1 MCCVCAEVV
10 RLMRLHPSLGRK
22 GKDGGWRDAGDVAW
36 AGAGAICCMVYSHA
50 PNKQLF
56 LEAGA
61 EEVLRGI
68 LTQEE
73 TSNYA
78 KTNASAALEDQLGL
92 LA

>member
-1 MCCVCAEVV
+1 
-10 RLMRLHPSLGRK
+10 MRLHPSLGRK
-22 GKDGGWRDAGDVAW
+22 GQWGGGDDPGDVAYVGAW
-36 AGAGAICCMVYSHA
+36 AIYRMVISHA

-73 TSNYA
+73 TSNEA
-78 KTNASAALEDQLGL
+78 KRVARDALKDQLGL
-92 LA
+92 QA

>member
-1 MCCVCAEVV
+1 
-10 RLMRLHPSLGRK
+10 MRLHPSLGRN
-22 GKDGGWRDAGDVAW
+22 GKLGGEGDAGDVAA
-36 AGAGAICCMVYSHA
+36 AGACAICNMVDSHA

-73 TSNYA
+73 TSNEAKRVAREYA
-78 KTNASAALEDQLGL
+78 LKRLGL
-92 LA
+92 QV

>member
-1 MCCVCAEVV
+1 
-10 RLMRLHPSLGRK
+10 MRLHPSLGRK
-22 GKDGGWRDAGDVAW
+22 GQEGGWSDAGDVAN
-36 AGAGAICCMVYSHA
+36 AGAWAIYCMVYSHA

-73 TSNYA
+73 TSNSA
-78 KTNASAALEDQLGL
+78 KRDARYALEELGL
-92 LA
+92 QA

>member
-1 MCCVCAEVV
+1 VCAEVV

-22 GKDGGWRDAGDVAW
+22 GQQGGRDDPGDVASV
-36 AGAGAICCMVYSHA
+36 GALAIYFMVYSHA

-68 LTQEE
+68 LTQDE
-73 TSNYA
+73 TSNWAKSYA
-78 KTNASAALEDQLGL
+78 RNALKGQLELQ
-92 LA
+92 A